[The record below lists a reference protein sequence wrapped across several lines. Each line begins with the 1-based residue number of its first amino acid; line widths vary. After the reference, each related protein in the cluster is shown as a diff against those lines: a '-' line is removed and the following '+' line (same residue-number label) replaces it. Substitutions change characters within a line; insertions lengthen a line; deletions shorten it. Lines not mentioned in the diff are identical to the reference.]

1 MTTFPFDPVARM
13 WVNARAKR
21 RSYASLITALEK
33 GMKLAK
39 RKDDNPP
46 TTQHHALWT
55 HIIGIEI
62 WSQKKLA
69 TLLGEPDG
77 ATDYDP
83 YRPPKDTPWDD
94 LYPMLQK
101 ARQDT
106 IALAKRLEQAKISDD
121 AVVFHKGWGN
131 LTAKGWLLYIITHA
145 DFEFK
150 KIML

>member
-1 MTTFPFDPVARM
+1 MTTFPFDPIARL

-39 RKDDNPP
+39 SKSDKPASM
-46 TTQHHALWT
+46 QHHALWT

-69 TLLGEPDG
+69 GFFGEPIG
-77 ATDYDP
+77 EADYDP
-83 YRPPKDTPWDD
+83 YRPPKDTPWDE

-101 ARQDT
+101 VRQDT
-106 IALAKRLEQAKISDD
+106 IALAKRLENAKISDE

-145 DFEFK
+145 DVEFK
-150 KIML
+150 KIVL